1 MITELRKDPRENM
14 ELLLLT
20 LGHEV
25 RETLHSVLASLEIVV
40 DEPLSRT
47 QAEQLSRLR
56 GAVDQLLRTSNDVAE
71 LANPEVTPASVAPCE
86 LVEVFDGVMELLT
99 PGASKRGL
107 DLKCIVDPQVP
118 RHLVTDRRLIEGVLY
133 RLLDDRIKR
142 TERGGITVSV
152 SAAVTGPESADIHV
166 GVLDTG
172 PGIVAQNGGELR
184 PLTGSQAEYLGLQV
198 AKKRLAA
205 IRSSLEIAASNAGG
219 TTLSICIPVTVA
231 PRRAASLP
239 DELAVSAAPNG
250 SRSLRLLVA
259 EDSDESFAVFRTFVK
274 EEGHQVTRA
283 LNGSQAVDM
292 FKTNDYDLVVMDAS
306 MPSMDGYTATRLI
319 REWETENG
327 RARLPI
333 VLLSAEDATRQTRM
347 GAAVGCSGYLTK
359 PTPKIELLRAL
370 RHYGGVTSS
379 DSH

>member
-1 MITELRKDPRENM
+1 MITELRKDPRDNI

-25 RETLHSVLASLEIVV
+25 RETLHSVLASVELVV
-40 DEPLSRT
+40 DEPLSRM
-47 QAEQLSRLR
+47 QSEQLSRLR
-56 GAVDQLLRTSNDVAE
+56 GCVDQLLRTSNDVAE

-86 LVEVFDGVMELLT
+86 LAEVFDGVMELLT
-99 PGASKRGL
+99 PGAVKRGL
-107 DLKCIVDPQVP
+107 DLKCIIDPQTP
-118 RHLVTDRRLIEGVLY
+118 RHLVTDRRMIEGVLY
-133 RLLDDRIKR
+133 RVLDDRIKR

-152 SAAVTGPESADIHV
+152 SATVTGPESADIHV
-166 GVLDTG
+166 GLLDTG
-172 PGIVAQNGGELR
+172 PGIASQNAGDLR

-205 IRSSLEIAASNAGG
+205 VRGSLEVAASNAGG
-219 TTLSICIPVTVA
+219 TTLSLRIPVTVA
-231 PRRAASLP
+231 SRRATSLP
-239 DELAVSAAPNG
+239 EEASADESSNG

-259 EDSDESFAVFRTFVK
+259 EDSDESFAVFRTFVR
-274 EEGHQVTRA
+274 EEGHQITRA

-319 REWETENG
+319 REWETEQG

-370 RHYGGVTSS
+370 RHYAGVPSNGAR
-379 DSH
+379 